1 MKNEQAKKA
10 TIQVHEIMI
19 AYADKGPSG
28 FWTDGYGRCGNRR
41 FSRNLKKA

>member
-10 TIQVHEIMI
+10 TIQALEIMI

-28 FWTDGYGRCGNRR
+28 FWTDDYEGAAIRR

>member
-28 FWTDGYGRCGNRR
+28 FWTDGYGGCGNR
-41 FSRNLKKA
+41 

>member
-28 FWTDGYGRCGNRR
+28 SWTDGYGGAAIGD
-41 FSRNLKKA
+41 FPEI